1 MLSGARVTTLN
12 SSGAR
17 LAMPRV
23 SFALLPQA
31 ATTKAAPTRIGT
43 EIRRPDTS
51 ITSRFDGLC
60 GNLALGKQGFHE
72 QQYHADTDRGIRQ
85 IEGGP
90 EPASRV
96 DVEENENRAE
106 GKPES
111 GRRTWGER
119 GCQDAE
125 IKEVAV

>member
-60 GNLALGKQGFHE
+60 GNLAPGKQGFHE
-72 QQYHADTDRGIRQ
+72 QQYHARSEARRVGKECGSTCR
-85 IEGGP
+85 
-90 EPASRV
+90 SRWSH
-96 DVEENENRAE
+96 DHS
-106 GKPES
+106 K
-111 GRRTWGER
+111 
-119 GCQDAE
+119 
-125 IKEVAV
+125 KK